1 MDLIQNKNLTN
12 EDEITIIDQEGKIL
26 VNRLPDPTNAADLG
40 KNLAELGSFLLTG
53 IQPALSRAQLQGIES
68 ILIQGERG
76 KLCVLSSEQGK
87 FFITLVG
94 NIQ

>member
-1 MDLIQNKNLTN
+1 LNPIQNKNLTN
-12 EDEITIIDQEGKIL
+12 DDEITIIDQEGKIL
-26 VNRLPDPTNAADLG
+26 VNRLPDPANAENLG
-40 KNLAELGSFLLTG
+40 KKLAELGSHLLTG
-53 IQPALSRAQLQGIES
+53 IQPALSRAHLQGIES

-76 KLCVLSSEQGK
+76 KLCILSSEQGK

>member
-1 MDLIQNKNLTN
+1 MDPIQNTN
-12 EDEITIIDQEGKIL
+12 INNDEEITIIDQEGKLL
-26 VNRLPDPTNAADLG
+26 VNRLPHTMDGETLG
-40 KNLAELGSFLLTG
+40 KKIAELGSHLLTG
-53 IQPALSRAQLQGIES
+53 IQPALSRAHLQGIES

-76 KLCVLSSEQGK
+76 KVCILSSEQGK

>member
-1 MDLIQNKNLTN
+1 MDPIQKTN
-12 EDEITIIDQEGKIL
+12 INNDEEITIIDQEGKLL
-26 VNRLPDPTNAADLG
+26 VNRLPQPADGELLG
-40 KNLAELGSFLLTG
+40 KKMAELGSHLLTG
-53 IQPALSRAQLQGIES
+53 IQPALSRAHLQGIES

-76 KLCVLSSEQGK
+76 KVCILSSEQGK